1 VFIGVDRHAFKPMVV
16 GRIPGVDRRCNRCAT
31 RQDGTGM
38 TTEPDGLD
46 LLYSAPR
53 ERFVSL
59 RNEMAKRLRG
69 EGRRDEAAEIAAL
82 RKPTLVAWALN
93 EVSRSAS
100 DKVDELFE
108 AQASLQAAG
117 SAATLRTASQRR
129 QAIMGELLSIAVEAL
144 EAGGHD
150 GEGLRDR
157 IGLTLL
163 AIGTNP
169 EAGEAFRRGRLSDE
183 VEPES
188 SWELSV
194 SPPGTEDAL
203 GSTGP
208 PDASGAPSTEV
219 AAGRRRLDRARRD
232 LDGLRERALA
242 LEERAARA
250 ARDLE
255 DATRKAAEA
264 AEAADAARREAD
276 RGAEALEEA
285 DRALRELERG
295 G

>member
-1 VFIGVDRHAFKPMVV
+1 
-16 GRIPGVDRRCNRCAT
+16 
-31 RQDGTGM
+31 M
-38 TTEPDGLD
+38 TTEPDDLD

-59 RNEMAKRLRG
+59 RNETAKRLRG
-69 EGRRDEAAEIAAL
+69 EGRGDEAAEIAAL

-108 AQASLQAAG
+108 AQSSLQAAG

-169 EAGEAFRRGRLSDE
+169 EAAESFRRGRLSDE

-194 SPPGTEDAL
+194 SPAGTEDAPP

-208 PDASGAPSTEV
+208 PDASGASSTEV
-219 AAGRRRLDRARRD
+219 AAGRRRVERARRD
-232 LDGLRERALA
+232 LDGLRERAEA